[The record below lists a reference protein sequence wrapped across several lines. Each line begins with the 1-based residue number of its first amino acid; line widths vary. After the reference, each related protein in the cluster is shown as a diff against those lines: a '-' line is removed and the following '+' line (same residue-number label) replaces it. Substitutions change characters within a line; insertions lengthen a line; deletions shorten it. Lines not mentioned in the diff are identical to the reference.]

1 MIDWTLTVI
10 LSSVVLGSMSYMAV
24 WGMHNFEITVDTI
37 MAWADRQESFLQKMI
52 SCPIC
57 FGVQMTLALTSMHCL
72 VFGLGLWSWVSISLL
87 GSLTAL
93 VMTRLD
99 PLTDRK

>member
-37 MAWADRQESFLQKMI
+37 MAWADKQESFLQKMI

-57 FGVQMTLALTSMHCL
+57 LGVQMTLALTSMHCL

-93 VMTRLD
+93 LMTRLN

>member
-1 MIDWTLTVI
+1 
-10 LSSVVLGSMSYMAV
+10 MAV

-93 VMTRLD
+93 LMTRLD

>member
-1 MIDWTLTVI
+1 
-10 LSSVVLGSMSYMAV
+10 
-24 WGMHNFEITVDTI
+24 MHNFEITVDTI

-93 VMTRLD
+93 LMTRLD

>member
-10 LSSVVLGSMSYMAV
+10 LSSLVLGSMSYMAV

-37 MAWADRQESFLQKMI
+37 MMWADRQESFLQKMI

-57 FGVQMTLALTSMHCL
+57 FGVQVTLALAAMHCL
-72 VFGLGLWSWVSISLL
+72 VFGLGLWSWVAISML
-87 GSLTAL
+87 GSLTVL
-93 VMTRLD
+93 LLNRLD

>member
-1 MIDWTLTVI
+1 
-10 LSSVVLGSMSYMAV
+10 MAV

>member
-93 VMTRLD
+93 LMTRLD